1 MGRTKNSTQKTSR
14 VARHRK
20 KVTRSGARRVE
31 VTIPS
36 RDAVL
41 IKAVAGSLRSGGEE
55 AKRIR
60 EMLQAILTLPKA
72 KTGKELVAFFRSS
85 PLAGVD
91 IEFERDRSTG
101 RCADLG

>member
-1 MGRTKNSTQKTSR
+1 MGRAKNSTQKTSR

-20 KVTRSGARRVE
+20 KVARSGARRVE

-41 IKAVAGSLRSGGEE
+41 IKAVAGALRSGGEE

-60 EMLQAILTLPKA
+60 EMLQAMLTLPKA
-72 KTGKELVAFFRSS
+72 KSGKKLVAFFRSS
-85 PLAGVD
+85 PLVD
-91 IEFERDRSTG
+91 GDVEFERNRSTG